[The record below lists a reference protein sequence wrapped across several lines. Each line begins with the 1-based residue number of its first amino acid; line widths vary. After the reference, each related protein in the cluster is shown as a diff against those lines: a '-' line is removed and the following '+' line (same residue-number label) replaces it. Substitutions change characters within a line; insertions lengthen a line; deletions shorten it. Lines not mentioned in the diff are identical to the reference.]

1 MNAKVEIGKQATA
14 AVQEYVQHA
23 LEMMQGKDAKINAR
37 GVLVRPRDYR
47 DALLAGAQKLNAA
60 AVLIERTKWPSRKDY
75 AEAAQ

>member
-1 MNAKVEIGKQATA
+1 MRGKARHKQATA

-47 DALLAGAQKLNAA
+47 DALLAGAQQLNAA

-75 AEAAQ
+75 TEAAQ